1 MYVIQF
7 ECSKNYGRL
16 YFLSSLASNRHRF
29 FVHHFLCSAAD
40 VGDRDRASDGLR
52 VKIRRAASF
61 EDTAAR
67 HEAFYRRV
75 RCVTD
80 PRARRPRRPPTRR
93 FWGAGGS
100 QT

>member
-1 MYVIQF
+1 MMIQIMVGCNF
-7 ECSKNYGRL
+7 YRA
-16 YFLSSLASNRHRF
+16 SLQTATAS